1 MMPKKPKACSSNWNI
16 KNFRH
21 RSQNEMYWFK
31 KIKCY
36 DVNGAKWKA
45 SKLCYQV
52 YVGGHIC
59 ILL

>member
-1 MMPKKPKACSSNWNI
+1 MAKKPKAYSSNWNI
-16 KNFRH
+16 KNFKN

-31 KIKCY
+31 KIKYY

-45 SKLCYQV
+45 PKLCYQV
-52 YVGGHIC
+52 YVEGHIC